1 MRRDGKKGFLKFW
14 FPVIIYA
21 MVIFWGSS
29 QDSSFLVNIEVS
41 GLDKILHI
49 AEYSLLGFLLARA
62 IAGPAKKISVAT
74 LVFITFIIGTLYG
87 LTDEFH
93 QYFTP
98 GRTTSI
104 LDLLSDSI
112 GSFLGAVTFIAFN
125 KKIAFGNNPLRG
137 GSGAPLNG

>member
-1 MRRDGKKGFLKFW
+1 M
-14 FPVIIYA
+14 I
-21 MVIFWGSS
+21 IFWGSS
-29 QDSSFLVNIEVS
+29 QDIPFLVNLEVS

-49 AEYSLLGFLLARA
+49 AEYAVLGFLLARA
-62 IAGPAKKISVAT
+62 VAGPAKKISVAT
-74 LVFITFIIGTLYG
+74 LVFTTFIIGTLYG

-98 GRTTSI
+98 GRTVSI

-125 KKIAFGNNPLRG
+125 KKIAFGEGAGLR
-137 GSGAPLNG
+137 